1 MKNKWNVILL
11 AVLLVLTSVFLSACT
26 AGDEPEEQD
35 PTQSVVSNET
45 EEQDPTVSDEP
56 IENDVVYAEDDDI
69 SNDESSEEILD
80 GHEEETVVDENVGVI
95 PEEKSGF

>member
-26 AGDEPEEQD
+26 TGDEPEGQD
-35 PTQSVVSNET
+35 PTQSVVSDKT

-56 IENDVVYAEDDDI
+56 IKSDEVYAEDDDI

-80 GHEEETVVDENVGVI
+80 DHEEETVIDENVGVI
-95 PEEKSGF
+95 PEE